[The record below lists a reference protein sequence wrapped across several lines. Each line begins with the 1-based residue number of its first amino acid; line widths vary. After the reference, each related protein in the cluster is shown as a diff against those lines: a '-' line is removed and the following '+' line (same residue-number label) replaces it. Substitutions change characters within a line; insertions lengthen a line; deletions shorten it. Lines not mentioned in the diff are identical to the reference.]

1 MRRRFIIF
9 ELTVAKRHISS
20 DPKMVLFTV
29 LAVAMAIGIIV
40 VIMGINEGYRADLIS
55 SLVDANPHLTVS
67 PKENEDYITLYRTV
81 SSIIQKYPQVEAISP
96 RLLGKAGAK
105 HKDKVRGISF
115 IGADP
120 LNEDLLM
127 QVQNHMVWGNYSDLI
142 YKKRAAILG
151 TKLAED
157 LEIRPGQTISLVRQN
172 KSLDLQ
178 VIGLIETGTGSD
190 QTLVYLPLETA
201 QELLAVNDVVSQVGV
216 RLSDIYA
223 APAIASNL
231 NSHFS
236 YKSES
241 WQEQNRDTLNVLDT
255 QKFILYIFYGLIFL
269 ISGFGVANNMIM
281 TVGRRTKEI
290 GILMAMGASRLSIL
304 KIFLSES
311 LILGPPAALL
321 GCLFAYA
328 CSKLIEAYAIEV
340 PSEVYQV
347 SRLTVLL
354 TLQSFALAVGFAL
367 AVNFVF
373 GLIPAYKA
381 SRLDPVEAIG
391 SE

>member
-1 MRRRFIIF
+1 
-9 ELTVAKRHISS
+9 
-20 DPKMVLFTV
+20 MVLFTV
-29 LAVAMAIGIIV
+29 LAVALAIGIIV
-40 VIMGINEGYRADLIS
+40 VIMGINEGYKNDLIG
-55 SLVDANPHLTVS
+55 SLVDANPHITVS
-67 PKENEDYITLYRTV
+67 PKENEDYITLYRTI
-81 SSIIQKYPQVEAISP
+81 SSIVQRYPQVEVVSP

-105 HKDKVRGISF
+105 HKDKVRGVSF

-120 LNEDLLM
+120 LKEDPLVK
-127 QVQNHMVWGNYSDLI
+127 VQKDMVWGNYSDLI
-142 YKKRAAILG
+142 FKKRAAILG

-157 LEIRPGQTISLVRQN
+157 LEIRPGETLTFVRQN
-172 KSLDLQ
+172 KSLNLR
-178 VIGLIETGTGSD
+178 VIGLIKTGTGSD
-190 QTLVYLPLETA
+190 QTLIYLPLDTA
-201 QELLAVNDVVSQVGV
+201 QELLDVKDVVSQVGI

-223 APAIASNL
+223 APAIAIDL

-241 WQEQNRDTLNVLDT
+241 WQEQNKDVLNVLDT

-281 TVGRRTKEI
+281 TVSRRTKEI
-290 GILMAMGASRLSIL
+290 GILMAMGATRWSII
-304 KIFLSES
+304 KIFLVES
-311 LILGPPAALL
+311 LILGPPAALI
-321 GCLFAYA
+321 GCLLAYA
-328 CSKLIEAYAIEV
+328 TSRLIEAYSIEV

-347 SRLTVLL
+347 SRLTVLI

-381 SRLDPVEAIG
+381 SRLDPVEAIA